1 MNKRKSSPRKKQAT
15 QEVPKCPPVKFA
27 GIKIIDEKEST
38 NESGTVAYLAKL
50 LNRAKYVKFN
60 KTTLE
65 SETEKVKLTR
75 KKILNDDELQ
85 AIIEDGGILGLQT
98 EEQKFR

>member
-1 MNKRKSSPRKKQAT
+1 M
-15 QEVPKCPPVKFA
+15 
-27 GIKIIDEKEST
+27 
-38 NESGTVAYLAKL
+38 AYLAKL
-50 LNRAKYVKFN
+50 LTRAKYVKFN

-85 AIIEDGGILGLQT
+85 AMIEEGGILGLQT
-98 EEQKFR
+98 DDNKLR